1 MKNGAV
7 VAFTLVKGAMD
18 VMMRILVHFFCETE
32 MTVSRGKKN
41 FLHGCRLTMA
51 KTRRAPVFSS
61 RMARLTTMLT
71 NRCGPGHEAD
81 LQNRSIV
88 NCGGLQGLRGGHED
102 EDALVPHIFSNI
114 LSDDPECLDCI
125 LRRLPLRIFGK

>member
-18 VMMRILVHFFCETE
+18 VMMRILVHFCETK
-32 MTVSRGKKN
+32 MTVSRRKSKTSPRL
-41 FLHGCRLTMA
+41 LHGCRLTMA
-51 KTRRAPVFSS
+51 KLVGRLFSH
-61 RMARLTTMLT
+61 LVTTMLT
-71 NRCGPGHEAD
+71 NRCGPGYEAD

-88 NCGGLQGLRGGHED
+88 NCGGLQGFRGSHED

-114 LSDDPECLDCI
+114 LSDDPEGLECI
-125 LRRLPLRIFGK
+125 LPRLPLRIFGR